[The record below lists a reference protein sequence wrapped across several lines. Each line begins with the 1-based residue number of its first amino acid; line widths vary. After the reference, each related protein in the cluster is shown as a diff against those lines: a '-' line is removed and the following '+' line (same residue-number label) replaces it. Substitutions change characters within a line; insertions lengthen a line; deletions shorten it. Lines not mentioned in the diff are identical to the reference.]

1 MRESLRCVLKCSL
14 RVPQGRVLQFG
25 AFLRTEQFLDRFSLV
40 HCPVAHGVE
49 DCIVVRGCLIAR
61 QEYGAAAIL
70 QEEFAAEMR
79 MEVVSWIWLVQ
90 RQSAVLSNT

>member
-1 MRESLRCVLKCSL
+1 M
-14 RVPQGRVLQFG
+14 LQFR
-25 AFLRTEQFLDRFSLV
+25 ASLQTKQFLDCFSLE
-40 HCPVAHGVE
+40 HCPVTHGVE

-61 QEYGAAAIL
+61 QEYSAAAIL

-90 RQSAVLSNT
+90 CQSAVLSNI